1 MYETMKLAV
10 LVISVLMA
18 LPGCKPEAP
27 PSLIYCSINGNG
39 TGFTSY
45 DNSP

>member
-1 MYETMKLAV
+1 MYETMKWAI

-18 LPGCKPEAP
+18 LSGCKPEAL

-45 DNSP
+45 DSSP